1 MTTCHQAEPT
11 ISSPPSLRPTL
22 EVGGIFQRHGDR
34 YLANHRVSPMQAKV
48 MRRLAACRTAKLG
61 GHVDACRQCRTL
73 RVSYNSCRDRH
84 CPKCNASKQAV
95 WLEARLSRLLP
106 VPYFHVVFTVPQQ
119 LNPLMLKNQRLLYN
133 LLFKAASQ
141 TLLEL
146 SRNPKRLG
154 AQVGFTA
161 VLHTWGQNLLFHPHL
176 HCVVTGGGLSADG
189 QAWVAARERYFLP
202 VLVLG
207 KLFRGKFLA
216 EVKALWQAGKLNLSG
231 SVSELAGAD
240 AFNRL
245 LSGLYR
251 QSWVVYAKPPFA
263 GAEHVFRYLGRYTHR
278 VAISNRRLLDLKDD
292 RVLFRYKDYADK
304 NQWKSM
310 SLDVDEFMRRFL
322 MHVLPKGLVRIRHYG
337 LLAAGNVNTKLARCM
352 ELLGV
357 HGASTMESDP
367 ELDLTNPEPESDCLT
382 QPSDEPTGLICPTCG
397 CIMTRYPLETILA
410 LRRRVTP
417 AVIDSS

>member
-1 MTTCHQAEPT
+1 MTTCHQAEPG
-11 ISSPPSLRPTL
+11 ISSPPTLRPTL

-84 CPKCNASKQAV
+84 CPKCNASKQAA

-133 LLFKAASQ
+133 LLFRAASQ

-189 QAWVAARERYFLP
+189 QSWVAARERYFLP

-310 SLDVDEFMRRFL
+310 SLEVDEFMRRFL

-352 ELLGV
+352 ELLGA
-357 HGASTMESDP
+357 HGVSTIQSDP
-367 ELDLTNPEPESDCLT
+367 ELDLTNPELESDCLT